1 MNANANLLKNLVVI
15 SKIDAFIAGIN
26 SEKKK
31 LVDQLAAK
39 RQNLAALELSAKE
52 KAYALRERKLYY
64 EREDLHLKE
73 SQQKLVERRKALTT
87 LGSYKLQVAAE
98 REIEAAARQLAAQE
112 ERYVNTLDELDALE
126 AAAVETKSAFETA
139 TEDLKNFQ
147 EEAKETSKVLEERLK
162 GYMTERDAMV
172 PLIDQKSLAL
182 YNRVKDKYPMDA
194 VVVFSQNA
202 CSGCF
207 LELGPQVTLEIARG
221 NALVRCR
228 GCGRILFL
236 EDSKEE

>member
-1 MNANANLLKNLVVI
+1 MNANANLLKNLVLI
-15 SKIDAFIAGIN
+15 SKIDAFIAGVN

-31 LVDQLAAK
+31 LADQLAAK
-39 RQNLAALELSAKE
+39 RQCLAASELSAKE
-52 KAYALRERKLYY
+52 KAHALRERKLYY

-98 REIEAAARQLAAQE
+98 REIEAAARQLATQE
-112 ERYVNTLDELDALE
+112 ERYVNTLDELDAYE
-126 AAAVETKSAFETA
+126 AAATEAKVAFA
-139 TEDLKNFQ
+139 AAQEDLKKLE
-147 EEAKETSKVLEERLK
+147 EEAKETSKVLEARLK
-162 GYMTERDAMV
+162 EYLAEREAMV

-194 VVVFSQNA
+194 VVVFSRNV

-207 LELGPQVTLEIARG
+207 LEIGPQVTLEIARG

-228 GCGRILFL
+228 GCGRILYL